1 MTGAVPLESKVIFI
15 TGVSTGLGRA
25 LAEEAQSAGYHVA
38 GTVRDGQAVEAF
50 EILAPGRAPA
60 LTYSISRI

>member
-1 MTGAVPLESKVIFI
+1 MESKVIFI

-25 LAEEAQSAGYHVA
+25 LAEETLSADHHVA

-50 EILAPGRAPA
+50 ETFAPGRAPA

>member
-1 MTGAVPLESKVIFI
+1 MESKVNFI
-15 TGVSTGLGRA
+15 AGVSSGLGRA
-25 LAEEAQSAGYHVA
+25 LAEEALSADYHVA

-50 EILAPGRAPA
+50 ETLAPGRAPA